1 VRVVRSCRDRKGG
14 VSQTSSL
21 TNDSGLRLPGCFC
34 FIRRP
39 QWPTHRVVNLV
50 QCPYDGAQL
59 EAEVTPGGTLL
70 ITCPA
75 CDAVW
80 ETHGAW
86 VGRLREPDREK
97 MLDERRRAGLA
108 AQSATERPLLAMT
121 LADVDHR
128 DAPKS

>member
-1 VRVVRSCRDRKGG
+1 MRPVPPASNGRRLADKQSDQRFGVRPPSRFRFTRA
-14 VSQTSSL
+14 
-21 TNDSGLRLPGCFC
+21 PH
-34 FIRRP
+34 
-39 QWPTHRVVNLV
+39 WPTHSVVNLA

-97 MLDERRRAGLA
+97 MLDERRRADLA
-108 AQSATERPLLAMT
+108 AQSATTRSPLTKT
-121 LADVDHR
+121 LAEADCQ

>member
-1 VRVVRSCRDRKGG
+1 M
-14 VSQTSSL
+14 
-21 TNDSGLRLPGCFC
+21 
-34 FIRRP
+34 
-39 QWPTHRVVNLV
+39 NLV

-97 MLDERRRAGLA
+97 MLDERRRADLA
-108 AQSATERPLLAMT
+108 AQSATTRSPLTKTPAE
-121 LADVDHR
+121 ADR
-128 DAPKS
+128 QDAPKS